1 MGFTLAGLLLLSV
14 APSFGWLLVAAV
26 LVGTGSSVFHPES
39 SRVARMASGGRHG
52 LAQSLFQV
60 GGNVGSALGPLLAA
74 LFIIPHGQRSV
85 AWFSLAALFGIVV
98 LTGIGRWYSAN
109 RARLKPRGDGVTVEL
124 PRKRAGRAGGA
135 GRAGVLKYFYLASL
149 NSYFTFYLIDKFGL
163 STREAQLY
171 LFLFLAAVAVGTVVG
186 GPVGDRIGRKI
197 VIWVSILGVAPFTLM
212 LPHANLFWTA
222 VLVVIIGAVLASA
235 FSAIV
240 VYAQELV
247 PGKVGMI
254 AGLFFGL
261 SFGMG
266 GLGAAAL
273 GRLADATS
281 IGYVYQVCAYLPLL
295 GVVAILLPKMGQAR
309 LRGVAASGPAA
320 PGPLA
325 ISGHAAQLRAGR
337 FDADD
342 LAAVAMMDDGDAGA
356 AQLLQLRGRDGE
368 AARQLGVADGG
379 RPAAAVL
386 AGEAPVVVERPG
398 HQRRAVG
405 QRQRGVAHRVL
416 AVGRNTAHSEVSG
429 RRRPA
434 QDGEDA
440 GAEQIDE
447 GEPASGR
454 EQQVEQVAGA
464 GPARGDDH
472 DASLDLMPRSGLVQR
487 ARRTCLRSM
496 TLGKLTS
503 VVSRLTIQ

>member
-1 MGFTLAGLLLLSV
+1 M
-14 APSFGWLLVAAV
+14 
-26 LVGTGSSVFHPES
+26 
-39 SRVARMASGGRHG
+39 
-52 LAQSLFQV
+52 
-60 GGNVGSALGPLLAA
+60 
-74 LFIIPHGQRSV
+74 
-85 AWFSLAALFGIVV
+85 
-98 LTGIGRWYSAN
+98 
-109 RARLKPRGDGVTVEL
+109 EL
-124 PRKRAGRAGGA
+124 PRKRVLAALA
-135 GRAGVLKYFYLASL
+135 VLGVLVFSKYFYLASL

-309 LRGVAASGPAA
+309 LRGVAASGRGRAA
-320 PGPLA
+320 GPLA
-325 ISGHAAQLRAGR
+325 ISGHAAQLRA
-337 FDADD
+337 
-342 LAAVAMMDDGDAGA
+342 AG
-356 AQLLQLRGRDGE
+356 
-368 AARQLGVADGG
+368 
-379 RPAAAVL
+379 
-386 AGEAPVVVERPG
+386 
-398 HQRRAVG
+398 
-405 QRQRGVAHRVL
+405 
-416 AVGRNTAHSEVSG
+416 S
-429 RRRPA
+429 
-434 QDGEDA
+434 
-440 GAEQIDE
+440 
-447 GEPASGR
+447 
-454 EQQVEQVAGA
+454 
-464 GPARGDDH
+464 
-472 DASLDLMPRSGLVQR
+472 MPMISPP
-487 ARRTCLRSM
+487 SP
-496 TLGKLTS
+496 
-503 VVSRLTIQ
+503 

>member
-1 MGFTLAGLLLLSV
+1 MAASLLQPFIGLYTDRHPKPYSLPVGMGFTLAGLLLLSV

-85 AWFSLAALFGIVV
+85 ASVLAGGVV
-98 LTGIGRWYSAN
+98 RHRGADRHRPLVQRQPRLPEA
-109 RARLKPRGDGVTVEL
+109 RARRDGVTVEL
-124 PRKRAGRAGGA
+124 PRKRVLAALA
-135 GRAGVLKYFYLASL
+135 VLGVLVFSKYFYLASL

-266 GLGAAAL
+266 WARRAAGWPTPPASAMST
-273 GRLADATS
+273 RSAPICRCWAWWRS
-281 IGYVYQVCAYLPLL
+281 CCR
-295 GVVAILLPKMGQAR
+295 KWGQAR
-309 LRGVAASGPAA
+309 LRGVAASGSGRAA
-320 PGPLA
+320 RARFA
-325 ISGHAAQLRAGR
+325 ISGHAAAQLRAGR

-379 RPAAAVL
+379 A
-386 AGEAPVVVERPG
+386 
-398 HQRRAVG
+398 
-405 QRQRGVAHRVL
+405 
-416 AVGRNTAHSEVSG
+416 
-429 RRRPA
+429 RRRWSLPA
-434 QDGEDA
+434 K
-440 GAEQIDE
+440 
-447 GEPASGR
+447 
-454 EQQVEQVAGA
+454 
-464 GPARGDDH
+464 
-472 DASLDLMPRSGLVQR
+472 
-487 ARRTCLRSM
+487 RRWL
-496 TLGKLTS
+496 
-503 VVSRLTIQ
+503 